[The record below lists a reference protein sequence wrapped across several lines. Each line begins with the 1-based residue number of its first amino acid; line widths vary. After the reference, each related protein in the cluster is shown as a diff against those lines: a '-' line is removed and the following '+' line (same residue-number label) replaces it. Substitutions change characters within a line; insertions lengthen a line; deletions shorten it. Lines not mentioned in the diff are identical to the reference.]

1 MKKTPGPRAPPARS
15 RPSRNITARSYSW
28 TVSKLILLK
37 IAKQMA
43 SYLDHFDNEEKGE
56 RKSGDNHEE
65 GGDGQKVSTNA
76 WSLFAHLPLLLLPRG
91 RTIVPVHCWDCAL
104 AGLLL
109 GTGGEVVSWDPPSRI
124 LGSWNWD
131 PRILHPQG
139 IRGGGQFKPPLRQ
152 KFGRIR
158 NMKSS
163 LQWERRQRRG
173 RIYSSN
179 GQKFVVTRKKLT
191 SLQLFGLLAGIKHIW
206 VRLPPSICLLW

>member
-1 MKKTPGPRAPPARS
+1 
-15 RPSRNITARSYSW
+15 
-28 TVSKLILLK
+28 
-37 IAKQMA
+37 MA

-91 RTIVPVHCWDCAL
+91 HTIVPVHCWDCAL

-139 IRGGGQFKPPLRQ
+139 IRGGTIQTTTAAKVWQNQ
-152 KFGRIR
+152 KYEEFITVGE
-158 NMKSS
+158 K
-163 LQWERRQRRG
+163 
-173 RIYSSN
+173 
-179 GQKFVVTRKKLT
+179 TA
-191 SLQLFGLLAGIKHIW
+191 AGED
-206 VRLPPSICLLW
+206 L